1 MIIDQNL
8 LTCNPA
14 LMPNDPSIPNPIATV
29 MGMVYTFQQA
39 GVVLAEH
46 THTDENMHV
55 TIVISGSVS
64 ITEDGVSTTRSAG
77 DMIDLGTAPHSI
89 TALEP
94 SVIINVTKR
103 NVVVTDAVKQ
113 DLTAKVTELDS
124 IIAMAG
130 TMKTSLTS
138 FIGA

>member
-1 MIIDQNL
+1 MIIDESL
-8 LTCNPA
+8 LKCNPA
-14 LMPNDPSIPNPIATV
+14 HMPNDPSIPNPIVTV

-39 GVVLAEH
+39 GVVLPEH

-77 DMIDLGTAPHSI
+77 DIVDLGIKPHLFTS
-89 TALEP
+89 LEP
-94 SVIINVTKR
+94 AVIINVTKNR
-103 NVVVTDAVKQ
+103 VVVTDAVKQ
-113 DLTAKVTELDS
+113 DLTDKVAELDS